1 MSSTTAPRITITT
14 KTRVAVAD
22 TDPLPADL
30 PTGPIETVI
39 AQADD
44 GARLDAALARAVPAL
59 SRARIQ
65 ALLAQGRVRSGGA
78 EVRLASRRVKAGER
92 FTIDVPPPTA
102 AVPVAQ
108 PIPLELLHED
118 PDLVVLVKPAGLV
131 VHPAP
136 GHDDGTLVNALLER
150 LGDRLS
156 GIGGVARPGIVHRL
170 DKDVSGV
177 MVVAKNDRTHTALS
191 AQFTVHSVE
200 RVYEALVWNVP
211 LAARGTVDRPLARDP
226 RDRKRISIVMSG
238 KRAVTHWRMIEAG
251 TRLLG
256 ARLQVELETGR
267 THQIRVHLASIGH
280 PILGDPL
287 YGPRRCP
294 SVEPV
299 AAQAIRDAGRILLHA
314 RTLGFTHPR
323 TGTRLRFDVPP
334 PPLFEQIMPAL

>member
-1 MSSTTAPRITITT
+1 
-14 KTRVAVAD
+14 
-22 TDPLPADL
+22 
-30 PTGPIETVI
+30 VI
-39 AQADD
+39 AAADD

-65 ALLAQGRVRSGGA
+65 ALLAAGRVSTAGA

-92 FTIDVPPPTA
+92 FTITVPPPAT
-102 AVPVAQ
+102 AVPQ
-108 PIPLELLHED
+108 PQAIPVELLHED
-118 PDLVVLVKPAGLV
+118 ADLVVLVKPAGLV

-150 LGDRLS
+150 LGGTLS

-211 LAARGTVDRPLARDP
+211 TSVSGTIDRPLARDP
-226 RDRKRISIVMSG
+226 RDRKRISIVMTG
-238 KRAVTHWRMIEAG
+238 KRAVTHWRMIQAG

-287 YGPRRCP
+287 YGPRRFP
-294 SVEPV
+294 PV
-299 AAQAIRDAGRILLHA
+299 DPATAQAIRDCGRILLHA

-323 TGTRLRFDVPP
+323 TQQRLRFDVPP
-334 PPLFEQIMPAL
+334 PPLFDRIMPAL